1 LGGLVWSG
9 LVQGEGGEG
18 GRRWVGWGGLTVVV
32 VHDVV
37 DVVDGQAAVGADV
50 AGDTVAGDT
59 VADDLVVEVGFLA
72 SLAGDQCCCDV
83 VLGWH
88 VYRGTE
94 RGGMGFGTDLC

>member
-50 AGDTVAGDT
+50 ACDA
-59 VADDLVVEVGFLA
+59 VADDLVVQPGFLA
-72 SLAGDQCCCDV
+72 SLAGDQCCCDKV
-83 VLGWH
+83 
-88 VYRGTE
+88 
-94 RGGMGFGTDLC
+94 